1 MGVSFADRLRRG
13 STRTCSAACF
23 RRAHARC
30 VCVPSPSTG
39 SGHRKCGNATG
50 RGRRCT
56 DATRGFSG
64 RLWDWAFSN
73 RVKRTGTALARMV
86 PRSELT
92 RRAKHII
99 AKYEGT
105 RLGRQ
110 ELMGDILDSS
120 EGAPWTRDMLEAAR
134 DGARSEYVRIVVAVD
149 PAVSANVSRALTG
162 IVVAARGHD
171 GRGYVLADLTGR
183 FSPDGW
189 ARVAVDALEQYKA
202 DRIVAESPVTLPPGR
217 LRHAHARGHRVPFG
231 RSSLVGPQA

>member
-1 MGVSFADRLRRG
+1 
-13 STRTCSAACF
+13 
-23 RRAHARC
+23 
-30 VCVPSPSTG
+30 
-39 SGHRKCGNATG
+39 
-50 RGRRCT
+50 
-56 DATRGFSG
+56 
-64 RLWDWAFSN
+64 
-73 RVKRTGTALARMV
+73 MV

-149 PAVSANVSRALTG
+149 PAVSANVSSALTG

-202 DRIVAESPVTLPPGR
+202 DRIVAEGNQGGDLVRYTLSTIKTNLPISIVHASRSKQARAEPVAALYEQRRVTHLSAFPELDDQLVTWEPLSGDPSPDRLDALVWALTDLMLGAPEPSFAMPIFHGVARTIPG
-217 LRHAHARGHRVPFG
+217 
-231 RSSLVGPQA
+231 Q

>member
-1 MGVSFADRLRRG
+1 
-13 STRTCSAACF
+13 
-23 RRAHARC
+23 
-30 VCVPSPSTG
+30 
-39 SGHRKCGNATG
+39 
-50 RGRRCT
+50 
-56 DATRGFSG
+56 
-64 RLWDWAFSN
+64 
-73 RVKRTGTALARMV
+73 MV

-149 PAVSANVSRALTG
+149 PAVSANVSSALTG

-183 FSPDGW
+183 FSP
-189 ARVAVDALEQYKA
+189 VAGL
-202 DRIVAESPVTLPPGR
+202 ESPSMR
-217 LRHAHARGHRVPFG
+217 LSNTRPIV
-231 RSSLVGPQA
+231 SSQRATRAAI